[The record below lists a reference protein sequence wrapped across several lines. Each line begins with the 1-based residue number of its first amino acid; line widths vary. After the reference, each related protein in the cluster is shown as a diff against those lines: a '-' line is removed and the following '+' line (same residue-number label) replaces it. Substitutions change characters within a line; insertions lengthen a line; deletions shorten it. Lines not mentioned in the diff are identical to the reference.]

1 MGNQPEVLGAE
12 AHGAL
17 SPSDGGAT
25 IVTERPRK
33 SALLIAFHFPPFGI
47 SSGLQR
53 PLAFCRYLRES
64 GWEPLVLSVDPR
76 AYVSVRD
83 DQLKDVP
90 ADVSVVRAFG
100 RDVRQLGWYPPFLAV
115 PDRWSSWFVGGVLSG
130 LRLIRRHEPKVIWST
145 FPVATAHLIA
155 YALHRISGVPWVAD
169 FRDPMTE
176 PGYGDKPGHRWL
188 EQRVVT
194 NAARLT
200 FTTPSTVRMY
210 AERYPTRPPAQ
221 WVELPN
227 GYDDDIFRSVPH
239 SDSPPRDSRVVL
251 LHSGGLY
258 PVERDPRPFFAA
270 LARLKEAGTVDANT
284 LRVVLRAT
292 GHDDTYAPIIAQHR
306 LGDIVELGTAVP
318 YREALAEMLAADG
331 LLIFQAASC
340 NIQIPAKIYECLRAR
355 RPIFALTDNAG
366 DTAGVL
372 RSAGIDTIAQIDDA
386 SAIAASLTAFLTRV
400 RAGTAPVATERIV
413 SAYSRKALTADLA
426 RCFDEVAAEA
436 GATRARQES

>member
-1 MGNQPEVLGAE
+1 MSASAPAAPVVKR
-12 AHGAL
+12 
-17 SPSDGGAT
+17 T
-25 IVTERPRK
+25 RK

-53 PLAFCRYLRES
+53 PLAFCRYLRDY
-64 GWEPLVLSVDPR
+64 GWEPIVLSVDPR
-76 AYVSVRD
+76 AYVSVRE

-90 ADVSVVRAFG
+90 PDVEVVRAFG

-115 PDRWSSWFVGGVLSG
+115 PDRWSSWLVGGLPAG
-130 LRLIRRHEPKVIWST
+130 LRLIRRHAPSVIWST

-155 YALHRISGVPWVAD
+155 YSLHRLTGTPWVAD

-176 PGYGDKPGHRWL
+176 PGYSDRPGHRWL

-210 AERYPTRPPAQ
+210 ADRYPARPPQQ

-227 GYDDDIFRSVPH
+227 GYDDDIFRSVPRPAPSG
-239 SDSPPRDSRVVL
+239 SDRPLVL

-270 LARLKEAGTVDANT
+270 LARLKEAGAVDART

-292 GHDDTYAPIIAQHR
+292 GHDDTYAPLIEQHR
-306 LGDIVELGTAVP
+306 IGDIVELGPAIP

-340 NIQIPAKIYECLRAR
+340 NIQIPAKIYECLRAE
-355 RPIFALTDNAG
+355 RPIFALTDRAG
-366 DTAGVL
+366 DTAAVL
-372 RSAGIDTIAQIDDA
+372 RSAGVDTIAQIDDA
-386 SAIAASLTAFLTRV
+386 SAIAAGLGDFLARV
-400 RAGTAPVATERIV
+400 RAGTAPVAPERVIG
-413 SAYSRKALTADLA
+413 AYSRKSLTADLA
-426 RCFDEVAAEA
+426 RCFDAVAAEA
-436 GATRARQES
+436 AASRSQTAS